1 MQRIKDNKGIILF
14 ILIFFVIGF
23 TIGRITDWSYFVFDN
38 KISVIDVLSLAITS
52 FLAIYIAKII
62 EREKQ
67 NAQSAKQSY
76 IDKLIQC
83 EQLLFTITNLIEEK
97 NVSYGKIN
105 NTVHIFRMKLNN
117 TIEYIT
123 EKDDHFKNFEIDKN
137 MLENKTKELKDLL
150 TNTPIDKTDN
160 SNIVIRN
167 NKVTYSE
174 KRVLDINKVSASI
187 ENELFNIRNKI
198 IYF

>member
-1 MQRIKDNKGIILF
+1 
-14 ILIFFVIGF
+14 
-23 TIGRITDWSYFVFDN
+23 
-38 KISVIDVLSLAITS
+38 
-52 FLAIYIAKII
+52 
-62 EREKQ
+62 
-67 NAQSAKQSY
+67 
-76 IDKLIQC
+76 
-83 EQLLFTITNLIEEK
+83 
-97 NVSYGKIN
+97 
-105 NTVHIFRMKLNN
+105 MKLNN

>member
-1 MQRIKDNKGIILF
+1 MQVIKNNKGVLLI

-23 TIGRITDWSYFVFDN
+23 IIGRITDWSYFVFDN

-105 NTVHIFRMKLNN
+105 NTVHIFRIKLNN

-150 TNTPIDKTDN
+150 TNTPIDKTDK

>member
-1 MQRIKDNKGIILF
+1 MQVIKNNKGVLLI
-14 ILIFFVIGF
+14 ILIFFVIGLI
-23 TIGRITDWSYFVFDN
+23 IGRITDWSYFVFDN

-105 NTVHIFRMKLNN
+105 NTVHIFRIKLNN

-150 TNTPIDKTDN
+150 TNTPIDKTDK